1 MTDTYTHALTA
12 YALSL
17 YKPDSRFTDIVIN
30 RLLEK
35 AIIEGSVLFI
45 SSFGFWFEG
54 QLCKFE
60 LCDMS
65 ALPFGL
71 LFLSNYIGKTLNGW
85 ILIGKE

>member
-45 SSFGFWFEG
+45 SSFGFWF
-54 QLCKFE
+54 
-60 LCDMS
+60 
-65 ALPFGL
+65 
-71 LFLSNYIGKTLNGW
+71 
-85 ILIGKE
+85 